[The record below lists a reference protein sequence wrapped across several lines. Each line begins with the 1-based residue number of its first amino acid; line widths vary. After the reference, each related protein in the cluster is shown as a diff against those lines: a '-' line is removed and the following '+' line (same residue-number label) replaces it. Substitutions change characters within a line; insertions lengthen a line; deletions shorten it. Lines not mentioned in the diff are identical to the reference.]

1 MISPL
6 GTALRDLGDAS
17 DPRLLPAPDAVR
29 NRGKRRR
36 RRITRSISAGVLL
49 VCSVLV
55 LVLASLGNSERVTQP
70 ADPAPSPT
78 STPKAERPDVQPP
91 WYPIDTGTHRFSA
104 HAIAAHNGRFVVV
117 GDSSDFENEGPA
129 VYWSDNG
136 VDWQAPPP
144 GSEPDS
150 INVTDI
156 IAADEG
162 FLAVGVGM
170 GGPAA
175 WRSADGREWIES
187 PVATPKDGGW
197 VALWG
202 ITSTRLGYYA
212 WGSYGGGAHLWRSAD
227 GTAWAP
233 VADETAFDLPQ
244 KEAICAVRDVEG
256 ALQATGVVAPP
267 RSLEGRR
274 VVWTSV
280 DGEEWVLADAAGAP
294 TLWCDPTQDLGHWE
308 ARTDAGLAR
317 IEPNGPGDV
326 VEFLPATQ

>member
-29 NRGKRRR
+29 NRGERRR
-36 RRITRSISAGVLL
+36 RRMSRSISAAVLL
-49 VCSVLV
+49 ACSVLV
-55 LVLASLGNSERVTQP
+55 LVLASLGNPERVTQP

-78 STPKAERPDVQPP
+78 STSQAERPDVEPP
-91 WYPIDTGTHRFSA
+91 WYPIVTGTHRFSA

-117 GDSSDFENEGPA
+117 GDSSDFEDEGPA

-144 GSEPDS
+144 GTGPDS
-150 INVTDI
+150 INVTDV

-175 WRSADGREWIES
+175 WRSADGRSWMES

-212 WGSYGGGAHLWRSAD
+212 WGFYGGGAHLWRSAD
-227 GTAWAP
+227 GTVWAP

-244 KEAICAVRDVEG
+244 KETICAVRDVEG
-256 ALQATGVVAPP
+256 GLQATGVVALP
-267 RSLEGRR
+267 RSRQGQR

-280 DGEEWVLADAAGAP
+280 DGQEWVLADAAGAP
-294 TLWCDPTQDLGHWE
+294 TIWCDPTQVLGHWE

-317 IEPNGPGDV
+317 IEPYGPGDV
-326 VEFLPATQ
+326 VEFLSEAP

>member
-6 GTALRDLGDAS
+6 GTALRDLGDAA
-17 DPRLLPAPDAVR
+17 DPRLLPAPDDVR
-29 NRGKRRR
+29 NRGERRN
-36 RRITRSISAGVLL
+36 RRITRSVSAAVLF

-55 LVLASLGNSERVTQP
+55 LVLASLGNSERVTRP

-78 STPKAERPDVQPP
+78 STPKAERPDVEPP
-91 WYPIDTGTHRFSA
+91 RYAMDTGTHRFSA

-117 GDSSDFENEGPA
+117 GDSSDFEDEGPA

-136 VDWQAPPP
+136 ADWQAPPP

-150 INVTDI
+150 INVTDV
-156 IAADEG
+156 IAADDG

-170 GGPAA
+170 GGPTA
-175 WRSADGREWIES
+175 WRSADGRGWIES
-187 PVATPKDGGW
+187 PVATPKGGGW

-212 WGSYGGGAHLWRSAD
+212 WGFYGGGAHLWRSAD
-227 GTAWAP
+227 GTEWAP
-233 VADETAFDLPQ
+233 VAEETAFDLPQ
-244 KEAICAVRDVEG
+244 KETICAVRDVDG
-256 ALQATGVVAPP
+256 GLQATGVVAPP
-267 RSLEGRR
+267 RSGQGRR

-294 TLWCDPTQDLGHWE
+294 TFWCDPTQELGHWE

-326 VEFLPATQ
+326 IEFLPAPQ